1 MIHSIKRRGL
11 LAASAALLSGHAYGQ
26 GAWAPNRP
34 VRIIVAWPPGG
45 GVDTPIRLIAGPLQ
59 QILGQPVVVE
69 NRGGA
74 SGSIG
79 AAAVAQ
85 AAADGH
91 TLLADASPHAAN
103 ASLMR
108 GLSFDYATAFAPLTQ
123 IVVNPLIL
131 VVHPSVPAR
140 DLPSFVIWLK
150 AQPQPVPYASSGIGT
165 APHQAAALWLQT
177 IDATANHVP
186 YRGGGPAMAGLLSGD
201 TKFTFSTLPAAVS
214 LVQEGR
220 LRALAV
226 ATAERLSN
234 LPDVPTVAEQG
245 TPGFVWTD
253 WIGLWAPAG
262 TPQPALEAI
271 HAAVSA
277 SLQQPA
283 VQQRLGQI
291 GQVPLGSTPAEFS
304 QFVVAQRA
312 AMAELVRTGLITP
325 EN

>member
-1 MIHSIKRRGL
+1 MIHPVNRRGL
-11 LAASAALLSGHAYGQ
+11 LAGSAALLSGHAHGQ
-26 GAWAPNRP
+26 AGWAPTRP
-34 VRIIVAWPPGG
+34 VRIVVAWPPGG
-45 GVDTPIRLIAGPLQ
+45 GVDTPVRLIAAPMQ
-59 QILGQPVVVE
+59 QMLGQPVVVE

-85 AAADGH
+85 ASADGH

-131 VVHPSVPAR
+131 VVHPSVPAQ
-140 DLPSFVIWLK
+140 DVPSFVTWLK
-150 AQPQPVPYASSGIGT
+150 AEAQPVPYASSGIGT
-165 APHQAAALWLQT
+165 APHQAAAVWLQR
-177 IDATANHVP
+177 IGATANHVP
-186 YRGGGPAMAGLLSGD
+186 YRGGGPAMTGLLSGD
-201 TKFTFSTLPAAVS
+201 TRFMFSTLPAAVP

-226 ATAERLSN
+226 ATAERLPN
-234 LPDVPTVAEQG
+234 LPNVPTVAEQG
-245 TPGFVWTD
+245 LPGFAWMD

-262 TPQPALEAI
+262 TPDAALQAL
-271 HAAVSA
+271 HAAA
-277 SLQQPA
+277 LAGLRDPA
-283 VQQRLGQI
+283 VEERLGRI
-291 GQVPLGSTPAEFS
+291 GQVPLGSTPAAFGR
-304 QFVVAQRA
+304 FVADQRT
-312 AMAELVRTGLITP
+312 AMADLVRTGLLTA